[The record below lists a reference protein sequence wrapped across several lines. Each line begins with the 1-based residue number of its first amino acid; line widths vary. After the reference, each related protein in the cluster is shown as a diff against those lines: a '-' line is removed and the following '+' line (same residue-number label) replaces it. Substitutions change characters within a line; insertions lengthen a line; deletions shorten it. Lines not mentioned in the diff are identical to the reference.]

1 MTFHDISLSIS
12 EALIVWPGDPP
23 PHITHS
29 AHLDRGDPY
38 TVSRLDISTHTGTHV
53 DAPAHCIPGGLAV
66 DTLDLNVLVGPAQ
79 VVQALEADTLSAAVL
94 EGLAIPPGTERLLL
108 RTRNSE
114 RWARGERELATDFVA
129 LTEDGARW
137 LVARGV
143 RLVGVDYLSVGPFD
157 DPLPAHHVLLGAGVV
172 AVEGLNLSGVAP
184 GLYQL
189 VCLPLKI
196 AGGDGAPA
204 RAILIDLTLPR
215 NSGSMKSVQ
224 TAESGS
230 TPSRHLPGA
239 RACQRMPS
247 S

>member
-1 MTFHDISLSIS
+1 MTLHDISLSIS

-23 PHITHS
+23 LRITQPI
-29 AHLDRGDPY
+29 HLNRGDSY

-53 DAPAHCIPGGLAV
+53 DAPAHCIRGGLAV
-66 DTLDLNVLVGPAQ
+66 DALDLNVLVGPAQ
-79 VVQALEADTLSAAVL
+79 VVQALEADALSAAVL
-94 EGLAIPPGTERLLL
+94 EGLAIPQGTERLLL

-114 RWARGERELATDFVA
+114 RWARGEREFATDFVA

-137 LVARGV
+137 LVARGI

-157 DPLPAHHVLLGAGVV
+157 DPLPTHLVLLGAGVIV
-172 AVEGLNLSGVAP
+172 VEGLNLSGVAP

-204 RAILIDLTLPR
+204 RAILIDLTLLR
-215 NSGSMKSVQ
+215 NPDSI
-224 TAESGS
+224 ESAPDS
-230 TPSRHLPGA
+230 KK
-239 RACQRMPS
+239 Q
-247 S
+247 